1 MAEQKQESESPSFTI
16 TYFGIGGRA
25 APLRMAAFLG
35 GLSYCD
41 RFLSG
46 KQHGMQKAQG
56 KRRWSGIPELT
67 LHDKDGNDVA
77 TIGQSNVCLTLIGKM
92 GGLYPEDNVVQ
103 QALID
108 EILAAVEDVMGLLAP
123 SFPVKDPEKKKA
135 MRLAMMEAGKLPYW
149 FQKFE
154 NRLTE
159 NEARGRKNGFV
170 VGDTM
175 TIADLKLYSQLSF
188 LCSGKVDHI
197 DGATL
202 LKPVAKLSAYLE
214 MMAANEEI
222 KKFNAA
228 FEKQQ
233 AEVKAKTEKDE
244 NDNEFL
250 VKGKNVYS
258 SL

>member
-1 MAEQKQESESPSFTI
+1 MAEQKEGSESPSFTI

-25 APLRMAAFLG
+25 APLRAAAFIS
-35 GLSYCD
+35 GLSYRD

-92 GGLYPEDNVVQ
+92 GGLYPEGNRVQ

-108 EILAAVEDVMGLLAP
+108 EILAACEDTMGLLAP
-123 SFPVKDPEKKKA
+123 SFPVKDADKKKA
-135 MRLAMMEAGKLPYW
+135 MRLALMEPGKFPYW

-154 NRLTE
+154 NRFTE
-159 NEARGRKNGFV
+159 NEARGCKNGFV

-175 TIADLKLYSQLSF
+175 TIADLKLYLHLSF
-188 LCSGKVDHI
+188 LCSGEVDHI
-197 DGATL
+197 DGAAL
-202 LKPVAKLSAYLE
+202 LKPVPKLSAYLQRME
-214 MMAANEEI
+214 ADENI
-222 KKFNAA
+222 KKFNEA
-228 FEKQQ
+228 FEKQK
-233 AEVKAKTEKDE
+233 AEVKAKMEKDE
-244 NDNEFL
+244 KDNTFI
-250 VKGKNVYS
+250 VTGKNVYS

>member
-1 MAEQKQESESPSFTI
+1 MAEAKQDSESPSFTI

-25 APLRMAAFLG
+25 APLRAAAFLG
-35 GLSYCD
+35 GISYRD

-56 KRRWSGIPELT
+56 KRRWAGIPELT

-92 GGLYPEDNVVQ
+92 SGLYPEGNVVQ

-108 EILAAVEDVMGLLAP
+108 EILGACEDTMGLLAP

-135 MRLAMMEAGKLPYW
+135 MRLELMKDGKFPYW

-154 NRLTE
+154 NRLKE
-159 NEARGRKNGFV
+159 NEARGCNKGFL

-175 TIADLKLYSQLSF
+175 TIADLKLYLHLSF
-188 LCSGKVDHI
+188 LCSGEVDYI
-197 DGATL
+197 DGDTL
-202 LKPVAKLSAYLE
+202 LKPVPKLSAYLK
-214 MMAANEEI
+214 MMEADENI
-222 KKFNAA
+222 KKFTVA
-228 FEKQQ
+228 FEKQR
-233 AEVKAKTEKDE
+233 AEMKAKMAADEKD
-244 NDNEFL
+244 NEYI
-250 VKGKNVYS
+250 VTGKNIYS
-258 SL
+258 SM